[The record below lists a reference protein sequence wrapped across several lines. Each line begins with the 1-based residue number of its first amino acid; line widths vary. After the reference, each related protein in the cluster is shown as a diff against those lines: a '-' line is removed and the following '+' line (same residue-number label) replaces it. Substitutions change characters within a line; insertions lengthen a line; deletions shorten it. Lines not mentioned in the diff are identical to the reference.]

1 MIFCLKL
8 MKKKVLEVLAKSP
21 DIHASFSPKT
31 RKGSTNLSPS
41 ASARIVIYDHD
52 VFFMFIVKRTSQ
64 TPSTESWDM
73 PISVQTRANHQYIT
87 IGVKISL
94 SLLSVLIQQ
103 ERRLPTHVCSRYWR
117 VSFPRAGV
125 QWLVSARLLRTVA
138 CKTSTRIG
146 CETLSSFIRS

>member
-52 VFFMFIVKRTSQ
+52 VFFMLIVKRTSQ
-64 TPSTESWDM
+64 TPSTESASYSSPPVGCIPVD
-73 PISVQTRANHQYIT
+73 
-87 IGVKISL
+87 L
-94 SLLSVLIQQ
+94 SS
-103 ERRLPTHVCSRYWR
+103 
-117 VSFPRAGV
+117 
-125 QWLVSARLLRTVA
+125 
-138 CKTSTRIG
+138 TSTRPAGYPTFAPVVPSPPPVKTPNSLCFIFFYCG
-146 CETLSSFIRS
+146 CEFFWFAGVLSHPFAKSAQ